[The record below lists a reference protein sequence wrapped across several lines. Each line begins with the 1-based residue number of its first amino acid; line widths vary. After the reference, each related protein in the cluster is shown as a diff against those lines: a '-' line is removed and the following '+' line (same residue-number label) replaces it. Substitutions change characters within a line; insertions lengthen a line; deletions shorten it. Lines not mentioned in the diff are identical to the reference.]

1 MLFFQFRFHLKI
13 LPSPAVT
20 GAKLQI
26 RGTSLVFAHSVQAG
40 GRPVG
45 FCGFAQMTA

>member
-13 LPSPAVT
+13 LPSPAVM

-26 RGTSLVFAHSVQAG
+26 RGTSLVSRTLF
-40 GRPVG
+40 RPVG
-45 FCGFAQMTA
+45 SLWAFAALLR